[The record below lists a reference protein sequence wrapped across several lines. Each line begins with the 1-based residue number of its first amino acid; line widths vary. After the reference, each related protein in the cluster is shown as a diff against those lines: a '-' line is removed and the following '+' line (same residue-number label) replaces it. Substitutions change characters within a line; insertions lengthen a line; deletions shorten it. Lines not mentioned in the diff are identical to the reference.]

1 MYVDSHCHLDKLK
14 TTAEHGIEHVLAHAR
29 AAKVEHML
37 CIGVA
42 LDDFAQMQRIVGK
55 HPDVSYSCGVHP
67 LYVAKHGFA
76 EAELASLCAQPDV
89 VAVGETGLDYYYDKE
104 HIAAQQE
111 SFARHI
117 EIANNVQKP
126 LIIHTRDAREDT
138 IAMLREGRAERCK
151 GVMHCFTE
159 SLEMAEQALDLGFY
173 ISISGIVT
181 FASADELREVVRN
194 VPLERLLIETD
205 SPWLA
210 PVPHRGKEN
219 QPAYVEHVAA
229 CVAKLKNVTVE
240 EVAAVTRNNFYQ
252 LFPRV
257 NHQVT

>member
-1 MYVDSHCHLDKLK
+1 MFVDSHCHLDKLK
-14 TTAEHGIEHVLAHAR
+14 TTETEGIDKVLAAAR
-29 AAKVEHML
+29 AASIEHML

-42 LDDFAQMQRIVGK
+42 LDDFAKMQEIVGQ
-55 HPDVSYSCGVHP
+55 HNDVSFSCGVHP
-67 LYVAKHGFA
+67 LYVAKHGFN
-76 EAELASLCAQPDV
+76 ERDLANLCAREDV

-104 HIAAQQE
+104 HITTQQE

-117 EIANNVQKP
+117 EIANQVKKP

-138 IAMLREGRAERCK
+138 IDMLREGRAEKCR

-159 SLEMAEQALDLGFY
+159 SMDMAEKALELGFY

-181 FASADELREVVRN
+181 FASAEELRQVVRQ

-219 QPAYVEHVAA
+219 QPAFVTHVAE
-229 CVAKLKNVTVE
+229 CVADLKGVAVE
-240 EVAAVTRNNFYQ
+240 EVAEVTRNNFYN
-252 LFPRV
+252 LFNIKR
-257 NHQVT
+257 QTA

>member
-1 MYVDSHCHLDKLK
+1 MFVDSHCHLDKLK
-14 TTAEHGIEHVLAHAR
+14 TTEQHGIGQVLQDAR
-29 AAKVEHML
+29 NAKVEHML

-42 LDDFAQMQRIVGK
+42 LDDFAQMQNIVGS
-55 HPDVSYSCGVHP
+55 HADVSYSCGVHP

-76 EAELASLCAQPDV
+76 EAELAQLCARADV

-104 HIAAQQE
+104 HIPEQQE

-117 EIANNVQKP
+117 EIANQVQKP
-126 LIIHTRDAREDT
+126 LIIHTRDARNDT
-138 IAMLREGRAERCK
+138 IAMLREGRAERCR

-159 SLEMAEQALDLGFY
+159 SMEMAEQALNLGFY

-181 FASADELREVVRN
+181 FASAEELRDVVRN

-219 QPAYVEHVAA
+219 QPAYVSHVAE
-229 CVAKLKNVTVE
+229 CVATLKNVSIE
-240 EVAAVTRNNFYQ
+240 EVAAVTRENFYQ
-252 LFPRV
+252 LFQGANRAS
-257 NHQVT
+257 